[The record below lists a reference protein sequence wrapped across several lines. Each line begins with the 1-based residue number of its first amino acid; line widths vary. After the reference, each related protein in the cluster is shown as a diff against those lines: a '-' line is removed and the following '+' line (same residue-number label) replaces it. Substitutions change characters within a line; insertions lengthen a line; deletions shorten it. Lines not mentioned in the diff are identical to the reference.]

1 MHRKVTKLWLR
12 VSLALLVACLSG
24 MVLAQAAEKPSQSA
38 DVSGNSAKH
47 VAAKKVPQKKKRD
60 QKSKVD
66 KKAEAKKQEA
76 TDSAEEIAQLKK
88 QLAIQQQQIAQ
99 LLEAMNTLQ
108 AQVGASANPSKGA
121 AVAQPLQNEA
131 APASKAEKKVE
142 TVPASPLAPQFPS
155 AGEVA
160 SLSPVL
166 PAEAIAVDTRLG
178 SKITS
183 GIPSATSSAPQ
194 PVPEQAEKHEKLGP
208 LATQKIK
215 LGVTFFGDYAF
226 YSNTGFGPQFLTQ
239 INQPGPGNGDFNSF
253 DVTRAYLNFYY
264 TPIDAITLRI
274 TPNVYRQINTSG
286 GAQANGQGAAFG
298 ASDNGN
304 LGYRLKYAYIDFNH
318 PFKGSKAFGKDKVTI
333 GQTTNPLIDWEEGL
347 YGYRYVNLVPW
358 NYLSLSSTYGGF
370 KVHGPIEFNGKEYLD
385 YDLGVFNTAS
395 FHSLE
400 LTDKKQVMGR
410 LTWYPVGTTADRT
423 GFGLTVFEDYGYNTK
438 TPDTHSTPGYR
449 FATFAHY
456 QTHNKG
462 YLIAGEFDMG
472 RNVFSTG
479 NMFSGVGPV
488 AGGPY
493 GDLNTLASAILAGD
507 RTKQRG
513 YAFFGHARL
522 GGEKSPWSLFGMYE
536 FWQPNTNV
544 NNDPLDFHRVVG
556 GISYSF
562 SKYLDLALD
571 SQNLIYSHSQFTFP
585 ANELHSITTAIPN
598 AVPDNTNA
606 IFLNMQF
613 NY

>member
-1 MHRKVTKLWLR
+1 MHQKVTKLWLR
-12 VSLALLVACLSG
+12 VSLALLATCLSG
-24 MVLAQAAEKPSQSA
+24 IVIAQAAEKPTQPG
-38 DVSGNSAKH
+38 DVSEVPAKSLSS
-47 VAAKKVPQKKKRD
+47 KKSTKKKKKD
-60 QKSKVD
+60 QKSA
-66 KKAEAKKQEA
+66 KAKQKEQA
-76 TDSAEEIAQLKK
+76 DSSSEIAQLKK
-88 QLAIQQQQIAQ
+88 QLALQQQQIAQ
-99 LLEAMNTLQ
+99 LLESMNKLQ
-108 AQVGASANPSKGA
+108 ARIAASPNTVNGPS
-121 AVAQPLQNEA
+121 VAQPSQNA
-131 APASKAEKKVE
+131 ADAPTSRPEKKAE
-142 TVPASPLAPQFPS
+142 TASTLRSAPQFPS
-155 AGEVA
+155 TGEVA
-160 SLSPVL
+160 SLSPIL
-166 PAEAIAVDTRLG
+166 PTESIVSDSRSN
-178 SKITS
+178 SKI
-183 GIPSATSSAPQ
+183 ATQISPAASSAPQ
-194 PVPEQAEKHEKLGP
+194 PSAPESEKKEKFGP

-239 INQPGPGNGDFNSF
+239 INQPGPGNADFNSF
-253 DVTRAYLNFYY
+253 DVTRAYLNFFY

-286 GAQANGQGAAFG
+286 GAQANGKGAAFG

-304 LGYRLKYAYIDFNH
+304 LGYRLKYAYVEFNH
-318 PFKGSKAFGKDKVTI
+318 PFKGSKAFGKDKITI
-333 GQTTNPLIDWEEGL
+333 GSETNPMIDWEEGL

-358 NYLSLSSTYGGF
+358 NYISLSSTYDGL

-423 GFGLTVFEDYGYNTK
+423 GFGLTAFEDYGYNTK
-438 TPDTHSTPGYR
+438 TPDTHSTPDYR
-449 FATFAHY
+449 FAALAHF
-456 QTHNKG
+456 QTHDKG

-472 RNVFSTG
+472 RNAFSTG

-493 GDLNTLASAILAGD
+493 GDLNTLSSAILAGD

-522 GGEKSPWSLFGMYE
+522 GGEKSPWALFGMYQ

-544 NNDPLDFHRVVG
+544 NNNPLDFHRVIG

-562 SKYLDLALD
+562 SKNLDLALD

-585 ANELHSITTAIPN
+585 ANELPSITTPIAN

-606 IFLNMQF
+606 IFFNMQF